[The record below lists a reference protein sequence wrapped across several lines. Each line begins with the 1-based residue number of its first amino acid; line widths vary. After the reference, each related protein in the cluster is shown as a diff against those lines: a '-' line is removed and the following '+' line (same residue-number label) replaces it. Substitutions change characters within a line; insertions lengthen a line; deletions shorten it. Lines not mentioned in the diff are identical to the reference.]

1 MSRMGDDDVRV
12 PGRGLHGSV
21 QSRTESRVHLGVR
34 ATGNH
39 AHDVVFR
46 NRLTRTTSPASR
58 RTRTALR
65 SCVWPSRC
73 GRRRL
78 RTTARGQ
85 WALRAERRDTR
96 RVARGVLYYGTSGF
110 ALIEL
115 DLDGGVLGQ
124 TRESI
129 AALAVTPDGL
139 TAYAAFVGNPVRL
152 TRTNPDAGFSRDA
165 TFVPPPLSFVNA
177 LATRAGQVFAM
188 GSANV
193 SSPHYIHVLGLDG
206 GLAATWGSMNAFDPD
221 GFCTFSD
228 AVLCGAQSQDVC
240 IVDQN
245 CPAFSQWTSQ
255 GQQRARLRF
264 SGSGVQPF
272 AVAAATN
279 RRAWVLRGTPG
290 RGRTLGLVSGL

>member
-1 MSRMGDDDVRV
+1 MAGGLAGGGADGGLLQIDAGLLQYTDCPGLVERETVAITAISGGLAALVSWPDGGADLDLFSGD
-12 PGRGLHGSV
+12 GCSLTKV
-21 QSRTESRVHLGVR
+21 Q
-34 ATGNH
+34 
-39 AHDVVFR
+39 
-46 NRLTRTTSPASR
+46 
-58 RTRTALR
+58 
-65 SCVWPSRC
+65 
-73 GRRRL
+73 
-78 RTTARGQ
+78 
-85 WALRAERRDTR
+85 TR
-96 RVARGVLYYGTSGF
+96 RVPTPSFNAQLTTDARGVLYYGTSGF

-115 DLDGGVLGQ
+115 NLDGGVLGQ

-129 AALAVTPDGL
+129 AALAVAPDGL

-152 TRTNPDAGFSRDA
+152 TRTNLDAGFSRDA

-193 SSPHYIHVLGLDG
+193 RSPHYIHVLGLDG